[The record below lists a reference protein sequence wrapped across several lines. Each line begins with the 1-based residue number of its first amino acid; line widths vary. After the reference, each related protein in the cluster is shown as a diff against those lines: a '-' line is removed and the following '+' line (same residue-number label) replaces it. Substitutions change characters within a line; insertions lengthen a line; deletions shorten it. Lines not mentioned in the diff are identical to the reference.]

1 MFGWRSGQA
10 SIEIGHDTHRTVFTL
25 SYPPNPNRVERNI
38 PLLLRFL
45 NCFNSLRKDRMAT
58 SQVHQPVGA
67 VEAFFLKGGLKLS
80 LLPPPSWDGG
90 RLGVGDAN
98 RD

>member
-10 SIEIGHDTHRTVFTL
+10 SIEIGHSPYCVSSLLHPTQLLRETT
-25 SYPPNPNRVERNI
+25 I
-38 PLLLRFL
+38 PLLHFL
-45 NCFNSLRKDRMAT
+45 NCFNSLGRKRITM
-58 SQVHQPVGA
+58 SQVQPPVAA
-67 VEAFFLKGGLKLS
+67 VEGFFKRRVKALVCPLAS
-80 LLPPPSWDGG
+80 TSSSDGG